1 MKIIAKKTQLENE
14 WFDFFPMNRAMSL
27 KTEEDS
33 LESQIQNLRDEV
45 TYLVDM
51 KKRDEAFREKE
62 RQRERQ
68 QQWEAIH
75 KNIGQ

>member
-1 MKIIAKKTQLENE
+1 
-14 WFDFFPMNRAMSL
+14 MSL

-33 LESQIQNLRDEV
+33 LESQLQNLRDEV

-62 RQRERQ
+62 IQRERQ
-68 QQWEAIH
+68 QQWEALH
-75 KNIGQ
+75 KNIGQQNVL